1 MARTCLS
8 GIKILCR
15 VLAESARRPPR
26 RFDATPAR
34 WRGDAGSSPLDRA
47 RTAASSPRNDL
58 GIHPDWLIS
67 TQVPAVPRGLRRPLR
82 KSVRPGPAPVDARR
96 VPQPVPRRVLRDVRA
111 VHVHDP
117 RCVSNYRTITQL
129 VLIMRRPIAR
139 HSFPAGMRARL
150 PRQETRRERR
160 LLASPPR
167 ARPGWQFGA
176 VRRRRL
182 LSR

>member
-1 MARTCLS
+1 MPACVESKFDVAFLLNR
-8 GIKILCR
+8 R
-15 VLAESARRPPR
+15 VDLRAI
-26 RFDATPAR
+26 DATPAR
-34 WRGDAGSSPLDRA
+34 WRGDSGSSSLDRA
-47 RTAASSPRNDL
+47 RTAASSPRNE
-58 GIHPDWLIS
+58 HPTDWLIS
-67 TQVPAVPRGLRRPLR
+67 TQVPAVPRRLRGPLR
-82 KSVRPGPAPVDARR
+82 ERQAWPPPADARR
-96 VPQPVPRRVLRDVRA
+96 MPQPVPRRVLRDVRA